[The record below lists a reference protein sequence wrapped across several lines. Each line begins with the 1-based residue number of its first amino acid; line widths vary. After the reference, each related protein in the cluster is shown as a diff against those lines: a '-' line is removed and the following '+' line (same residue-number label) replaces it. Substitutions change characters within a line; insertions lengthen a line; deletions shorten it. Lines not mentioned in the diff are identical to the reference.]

1 MRRLPVN
8 GGRMHIFLERNFMK
22 HPSFYIEPLAPT
34 GLFVLLFVCERMTR
48 VSIITSVLVHE
59 TAHLLA
65 ALFCGERTKSVRI
78 TPFGI
83 SLGFSGP
90 KTYVEEAFVAL
101 CGPAASLI
109 YAAFGYFRGGAFG
122 TEVLLFSAFL
132 GIMNLL
138 PFPTFDGWRI
148 LRALLC
154 RIFGYDSAEKV
165 MHVLSL
171 ICLFFAWIISV
182 YVLFYSG
189 ANFALLFFCAYIFAF
204 TVIKKDCIRE
214 KKMV

>member
-1 MRRLPVN
+1 
-8 GGRMHIFLERNFMK
+8 MK
-22 HPSFYIEPLAPT
+22 KPSFYIEPLAPA
-34 GLFVLLFVCERMTR
+34 GLFVLLFVCEQMVC
-48 VSIITSVLVHE
+48 VSIVTSVLIHE
-59 TAHLLA
+59 AAHLLA

-83 SLGFSGP
+83 SLGFSLP
-90 KTYVEEAFVAL
+90 KTYGEEAFVAL
-101 CGPAASLI
+101 CGPAASLV

-122 TEVLLFSAFL
+122 TEVLIFSAFL
-132 GIMNLL
+132 GIINLL

-154 RIFGYDSAEKV
+154 RILGFDTAERI
-165 MHVLSL
+165 MHAISL
-171 ICLFFAWIISV
+171 ICLFFAWMISV
-182 YVLFYSG
+182 YILFYSG